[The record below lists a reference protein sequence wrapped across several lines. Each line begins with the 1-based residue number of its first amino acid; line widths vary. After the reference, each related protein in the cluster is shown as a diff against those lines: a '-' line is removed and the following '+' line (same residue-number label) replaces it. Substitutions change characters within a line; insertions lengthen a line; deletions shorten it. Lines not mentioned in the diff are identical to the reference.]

1 MAWEYDQSSGVIRL
15 NGAYMGQGYAGT
27 GGGRNNPD
35 MEDRGFVGPIP
46 RGTYDISTSYRHA
59 VLGPVVMNLDPVA
72 HNALGRTDFRIH
84 GDNASNDASEGC
96 IVLPPNVR
104 RLIES
109 SADRRLEVVR

>member
-27 GGGRNNPD
+27 GGGRDNPD
-35 MEDRGFVGPIP
+35 MEDREDVGPIP
-46 RGTYDISTSYRHA
+46 RGTYDIGMSYRHSS
-59 VLGPVVMNLDPVA
+59 LGPAVMNLDPVG
-72 HNALGRTDFRIH
+72 HNAHGRTLFRIH
-84 GDNASNDASEGC
+84 GNNARDDASEGC

-104 RLIES
+104 RLIAG